1 MVNALLKG
9 LLNFII
15 SLISVVMAPLDTALN
30 TLLPSFSDVLTLFGN
45 FIDRILS
52 IIPWALS
59 WFHIPT
65 ALLSFVCLYLIAKIT
80 ISVGVHEIKLALAW
94 YRKLMP

>member
-1 MVNALLKG
+1 MINSILKG
-9 LLNFII
+9 LLSFII
-15 SLISVVMAPLDTALN
+15 SLISVVMAPLDSALN
-30 TLLPSFSDVLTLFGN
+30 TLLPQFSDVLTMFGN

-59 WFHIPT
+59 WFNIPI
-65 ALLSFVCLYLIAKIT
+65 ALLSFVCAYLIAKIT
-80 ISVGVHEIKLALAW
+80 ISSMVHEVKLALAW

>member
-1 MVNALLKG
+1 MINAIIRG
-9 LLNFII
+9 LLHFII
-15 SLISVVMAPLDTALN
+15 AMISLLMAPLDNALN
-30 TLLPSFSDVLTLFGN
+30 TLLPSFSDALTLFGN

-59 WFHIPT
+59 WFNIPV
-65 ALLSFVCLYLIAKIT
+65 ALLTFVCAYLVSKIT
-80 ISVGVHEIKLALAW
+80 ISTMVHEIKLALAW